1 MDDQFNQNTANNAEQ
16 PFNPYA
22 NPQQGNPYV
31 NRQQGNPNA
40 GPQPQGEPHVN
51 QAQQPQ
57 GNVPPNNP
65 YAAPPIRQKP
75 ARRRSVGR
83 DVVMAVLLGISC
95 FIMVDC
101 YLWTGTLGMGF
112 AIGAMVFLIAE
123 VWYIAPFVKRKS
135 VYSVLCI
142 VLFAAGCVSLAFSA
156 DFFYKLLT
164 LLGLMVL
171 SACMVMDSMD
181 LRTSEPDSFGSI
193 GDYFYVVYAASF
205 GKIGAGMYGLF
216 HREAK
221 DGAKKKAGFGKALL
235 GLLIA
240 LPFVALLAFLLYNGD
255 EAFRGMLDNID
266 LDKAPQ
272 KMLSIILAIPAFI
285 LLFSRL
291 FSLRDL
297 KRERR
302 QESGKGLDPTVLF
315 FFLLGVSI
323 VYIAYLFSQLAY
335 FFNGFMS
342 FLPQDFTYA
351 EYARRGFFELTVVSM
366 INIVIVI
373 LCTALCRKK
382 EGKLPL
388 GVKLASLFLCVF
400 SLVLAFT
407 EFAKMKMYMDNYGLT
422 RLRVLTVLFMLF
434 LAVVFLTLIVRLFI
448 RKTPYMKVAVIFGAA
463 LVIALNFVNID
474 SVIAQYNVNAYETG
488 KLETIDVHTI
498 TRLNDAAV
506 PYLLELADDKD
517 TEVAQEAIDS
527 LYYRWRIL
535 HKNGKWDSSKWEYAP
550 GELIDYDYKGF
561 NLTSHQ
567 ARTLL
572 LANEEMILSRRT
584 TE

>member
-1 MDDQFNQNTANNAEQ
+1 MDDQFKQNTANSAEQ

-22 NPQQGNPYV
+22 NPQQGNPYA
-31 NRQQGNPNA
+31 NRQQGNPN
-40 GPQPQGEPHVN
+40 
-51 QAQQPQ
+51 
-57 GNVPPNNP
+57 VPPVNP

-75 ARRRSVGR
+75 PRRKSVGR
-83 DVVMAVLLGISC
+83 DIAMALLLGISC
-95 FIMVDC
+95 FVMVDC
-101 YLWTGTLGMGF
+101 FLWTGTLGMGF

-123 VWYIAPFVKRKS
+123 VWYIAAFVKRKS
-135 VYSVLCI
+135 VYAALCI
-142 VLFAAGCVSLAFSA
+142 LLFAAGCVSLAFSA
-156 DFFYKLLT
+156 DFLYKLLT
-164 LLGLMVL
+164 LLSLMML
-171 SACMVMDSMD
+171 SACMVMDSME
-181 LRTSEPDSFGSI
+181 LRAWEPGSLGSI

-205 GKIGAGMYGLF
+205 GRIGAGMYGLF
-216 HREAK
+216 HKESK
-221 DGAKKKAGFGKALL
+221 DGAAANGSKKEAGVGKALL

-255 EAFRGMLDNID
+255 EAFRGMLDGIN

-272 KMLSIILAIPAFI
+272 KALSLVLAIPAFI

-297 KRERR
+297 KRERCP
-302 QESGKGLDPTVLF
+302 ESGKGFDPTVLF
-315 FFLLGVSI
+315 FFLLGVSL

-335 FFNGFMS
+335 FFNGFMG

-373 LCTALCRKK
+373 LCNALCRKK

-388 GVKLASLFLCVF
+388 GVKLTSLFLCVF

-422 RLRVLTVLFMLF
+422 RLRVLTILFTLF
-434 LAVVFLTLIVRLFI
+434 LAVVFVTLIARLFI
-448 RKTPYMKVAVIFGAA
+448 RRLPYMKVAVIFGAA

-474 SVIAQYNVNAYETG
+474 NVIAQYNVNAYQTG

-506 PYLLELADDKD
+506 PYLLELAEDEDAK
-517 TEVAQEAIDS
+517 VAQEAVDS
-527 LYYRWRIL
+527 LYYRWRSL
-535 HKNGKWDSSKWEYAP
+535 HENGKWDSSAWEYAP
-550 GELIDYDYKGF
+550 GELKDYDYKGF

-584 TE
+584 R